1 MMIQLPARLTLVAV
15 LALVFAATGCS
26 RDEPEKKVVAPVE
39 QPAKVAM
46 PAVAP
51 TPVAPAAVDPF
62 GHAPYVPTAPPEAL
76 VKETL
81 PTAGPVANDEEAWR
95 AGEAAFK
102 HYASVNGF
110 GEEATKSFFLK
121 HIANNDDHYRLMMF
135 GVLAGGPRYIAV
147 KVYRDGRTEVLP
159 DEM

>member
-15 LALVFAATGCS
+15 LALVFATGCS
-26 RDEPEKKVVAPVE
+26 RDEPEKKVVAPAE
-39 QPAKVAM
+39 PAKTAPRTA
-46 PAVAP
+46 PA
-51 TPVAPAAVDPF
+51 TPVPPPNHEPF
-62 GHAPYVPTAPPEAL
+62 PLTVPPPSGPHEVL
-76 VKETL
+76 VKEAL
-81 PTAGPVANDEEAWR
+81 PATGPVANDEEAWR

-121 HIANNDDHYRLMMF
+121 HIAKNDDHYRLMMF